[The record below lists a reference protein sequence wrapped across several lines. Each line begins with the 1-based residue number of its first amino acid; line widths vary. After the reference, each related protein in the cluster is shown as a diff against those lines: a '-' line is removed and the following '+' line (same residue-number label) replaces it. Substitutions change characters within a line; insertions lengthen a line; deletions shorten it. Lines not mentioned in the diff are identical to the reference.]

1 MAKIL
6 IVDDDL
12 DIVEAMRVVLA
23 QKGYEVVVAA
33 DGVEGINKFKQEKPD
48 LIILDVMMPNMDGF
62 EVSRRIRKE
71 ETGKSVPIIMLTAIK
86 DKMGLDFKKEAGDKD
101 WLPVDDYCE
110 KPIDHL
116 DLISKIENLLKVT

>member
-23 QKGYEVVVAA
+23 QKGYEVIVAA